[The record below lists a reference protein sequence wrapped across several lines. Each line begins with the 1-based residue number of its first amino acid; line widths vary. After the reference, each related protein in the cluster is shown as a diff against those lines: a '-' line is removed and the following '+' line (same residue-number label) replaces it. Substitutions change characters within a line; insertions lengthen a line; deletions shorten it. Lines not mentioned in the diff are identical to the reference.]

1 MPMLPPPN
9 HPDEHLMQARTQRK
23 LQDAKGNRGNRS
35 VSAGDVILMSS
46 LALVAM
52 AVIVL
57 AVLVTF

>member
-1 MPMLPPPN
+1 MLPPPN

-23 LQDAKGNRGNRS
+23 LQDAPGNRGRRS
-35 VSAGDVILMSS
+35 VSKGDLVLVSV
-46 LALVAM
+46 LALAAM

>member
-1 MPMLPPPN
+1 MLPPPN

-23 LQDAKGNRGNRS
+23 LQDAKGNRGRRS
-35 VSAGDVILMSS
+35 VSKGDLVLVSV
-46 LALVAM
+46 LALAAM